1 MPLTLPQ
8 HRITLKG
15 HAMNTDN
22 ILNYNFPFNLKNGII
37 LPFNIYDPI
46 KKIEHPLSGLLD
58 TGFTGFCGISTQLAQ
73 ELQLTALDIKSLG
86 INLPINEDAILGDNS
101 TIKTKMY
108 YGQISFAGKLIKSW
122 VSSIDNG
129 STLLGLGFLMSLE
142 GKTIISQNIITFDM
156 ENENE
161 L

>member
-1 MPLTLPQ
+1 
-8 HRITLKG
+8 
-15 HAMNTDN
+15 
-22 ILNYNFPFNLKNGII
+22 
-37 LPFNIYDPI
+37 
-46 KKIEHPLSGLLD
+46 
-58 TGFTGFCGISTQLAQ
+58 
-73 ELQLTALDIKSLG
+73 
-86 INLPINEDAILGDNS
+86 
-101 TIKTKMY
+101 MY

>member
-15 HAMNTDN
+15 HAMDTDN
-22 ILNYNFPFNLKNGII
+22 ILNYNFPFNLKME
-37 LPFNIYDPI
+37 LFY
-46 KKIEHPLSGLLD
+46 HLTFTTLSKNW
-58 TGFTGFCGISTQLAQ
+58 ISTFWTSWHWIYWILRYINTTCSRITINSPRYKIFRNQPSNKWRCNTWRQLNH
-73 ELQLTALDIKSLG
+73 K
-86 INLPINEDAILGDNS
+86 N
-101 TIKTKMY
+101 KMY

-142 GKTIISQNIITFDM
+142 GK
-156 ENENE
+156 